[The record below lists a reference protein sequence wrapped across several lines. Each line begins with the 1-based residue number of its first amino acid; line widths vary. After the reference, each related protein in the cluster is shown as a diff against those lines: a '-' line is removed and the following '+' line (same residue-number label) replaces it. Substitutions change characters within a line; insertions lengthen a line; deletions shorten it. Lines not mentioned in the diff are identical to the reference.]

1 MFIFAIMKL
10 SLKHIVILVIV
21 ALTII
26 FAYQAYWLTGL
37 YTTMES
43 KIKSDIKEAVRLSD
57 YDEVFH
63 RIAILRKEK
72 DRKHGRMDINVEVN
86 AKDHSATVTNQS
98 HLKDHTEES
107 KYVTSTDIPNL
118 DFASM
123 LRNPKGILQFEVYMQ
138 QGLHSGLDLMKNIN
152 IGYFNKLLNRRL
164 DSLGINSPHRLLYIH
179 YYRKDGKKKFQE
191 KTIASF
197 GESDYKYTDTL
208 KLFINPEHTYSYVL
222 LLPPTTTVALRQMS
236 GILVTSLIILIILIF
251 VFYYLIHTIM
261 KQKTLDEMKSD
272 FTNNMTHELKTPI
285 AVAYAANDVLLN
297 FNGTNDTEKTKK
309 YLSITQEQLKRL
321 SNLVEQILSMSMER
335 RKTMSLKIEEVN
347 IMSVVRHIV
356 AQQKLKADKPVD
368 ITTDIN
374 DDLTI
379 MVDRSH
385 FSNIISNLLDN
396 AIKYSKEEAI
406 IKITANRYDD
416 YIEID
421 ITDHGIG
428 IEQNNLKYIFD
439 KFYRVPHGNIQNV
452 KGYGLGLYYVKSI
465 MDKFHG
471 SIEVESEPSS
481 FTTFKLRFYE

>member
-1 MFIFAIMKL
+1 MLIFANMKL

-21 ALTII
+21 ALTVI
-26 FAYQAYWLTGL
+26 FSYQAYWLIGL
-37 YTTMES
+37 YGTMQS

-72 DRKHGRMDINVEVN
+72 ERKHGRMDINVEVN
-86 AKDHSATVTNQS
+86 ANDHSASVTNKS

-107 KYVTSTDIPNL
+107 KYITRTEIPDI
-118 DFASM
+118 DFSSM

-138 QGLHSGLDLMKNIN
+138 QGIHSGLDLMKNIN
-152 IGYFNKLLNRRL
+152 VGYFNKLLNRRL

-179 YYRKDGKKKFQE
+179 YYKKDGEKKFQE

-197 GESDYKYTDTL
+197 GESNYKYTDTI
-208 KLFINPEHTYSYVL
+208 KLSINPEHTYSYVL
-222 LLPPTTTVALRQMS
+222 LLPPTTTVVLRQMS
-236 GILVTSLIILIILIF
+236 GILATSLIILIILIF
-251 VFYYLIHTIM
+251 VFCYLIHTIM

-297 FNGTNDTEKTKK
+297 FDGINDAQKTKK
-309 YLSITQEQLKRL
+309 YLSITQKELKRL
-321 SNLVEQILSMSMER
+321 SYLVEQILSMSMEKR
-335 RKTMSLKIEEVN
+335 LGMSLKIEGVN
-347 IMSVVRHIV
+347 VMMVVLHLV
-356 AQQKLKADKPVD
+356 SQQKLKADKPVD
-368 ITTDIN
+368 ITIDIKN
-374 DDLTI
+374 DLTI
-379 MVDRSH
+379 KTDKLH

-396 AIKYSKEEAI
+396 AVKYSKEKAV
-406 IKITANRYDD
+406 IKITANHYNDF
-416 YIEID
+416 IEID

-428 IEQNNLKYIFD
+428 IERDKQKYIFD
-439 KFYRVPHGNIQNV
+439 KFYRVPHGNVQNV

-471 SIEVESEPSS
+471 SIDVESEPSKG
-481 FTTFKLRFYE
+481 TTFKLRFNG

>member
-1 MFIFAIMKL
+1 MLIFAIMKL

-37 YTTMES
+37 YGTMQS
-43 KIKSDIKEAVRLSD
+43 KIKNDIKEAVRLSD

-72 DRKHGRMDINVEVN
+72 ERKHGRMDINVEVN
-86 AKDHSATVTNQS
+86 AKDHSATVTNKS

-107 KYVTSTDIPNL
+107 KYATSTEIPDI
-118 DFASM
+118 DFSSM

-179 YYRKDGKKKFQE
+179 YYKKDGEKKFKE
-191 KTIASF
+191 NTIASF
-197 GESDYKYTDTL
+197 GESNYKYTDTL
-208 KLFINPEHTYSYVL
+208 KLSINPEHTYSYVL
-222 LLPPTTTVALRQMS
+222 LLPPTTTVVLRQMS
-236 GILVTSLIILIILIF
+236 GILATSLIILIILIF
-251 VFYYLIHTIM
+251 VFCYLIHTIM

-297 FNGTNDTEKTKK
+297 FDCINDAQKTKK
-309 YLSITQEQLKRL
+309 YLSITQKELKRL
-321 SNLVEQILSMSMER
+321 SYLVEQILSMSMEKR
-335 RKTMSLKIEEVN
+335 QGMSLKIEDVN
-347 IMSVVRHIV
+347 VMMVVLHLV
-356 AQQKLKADKPVD
+356 SQQKLKADKPVD
-368 ITTDIN
+368 ITIDIKK
-374 DDLTI
+374 DLTI
-379 MVDRSH
+379 KTDKLH

-396 AIKYSKEEAI
+396 AVKYSKEKAV
-406 IKITANRYDD
+406 IKITANHYNDF
-416 YIEID
+416 IEID

-428 IEQNNLKYIFD
+428 IERDKQKYIFD
-439 KFYRVPHGNIQNV
+439 KFYRVPHGNVQNV
-452 KGYGLGLYYVKSI
+452 KGYGLGLYYVRSI

-471 SIEVESEPSS
+471 SIDVESEPSKG
-481 FTTFKLRFYE
+481 TTFKLRFNG

>member
-37 YTTMES
+37 YTTMQS
-43 KIKSDIKEAVRLSD
+43 KIKSDIKETVRLSD

-72 DRKHGRMDINVEVN
+72 KRKHGRMDINVEIN
-86 AKDHSATVTNQS
+86 ANDHSATVKNQS
-98 HLKDHTEES
+98 HLKDNTEES
-107 KYVTSTDIPNL
+107 KCATSTEIPNL
-118 DFASM
+118 DFSSM
-123 LRNPKGILQFEVYMQ
+123 LRNPKGIMKFEVYMQ
-138 QGLHSGLDLMKNIN
+138 QGIHSGLDLMKNID
-152 IGYFNKLLNRRL
+152 IRYFNKLLNRRL
-164 DSLGINSPHRLLYIH
+164 DSLGINTPHQLLYIH
-179 YYRKDGKKKFQE
+179 YDKKDGEKKVLA

-197 GESDYKYTDTL
+197 GDSSYKYTDTL
-208 KLFINPEHTYSYVL
+208 KLSLNPTNTYSYVL
-222 LLPPTTTVALRQMS
+222 LTPPITTVVLRQMS

-321 SNLVEQILSMSMER
+321 SGLVEQILYMSMER
-335 RKTMSLKIEEVN
+335 RKTMSLKIEDVDVLGV
-347 IMSVVRHIV
+347 IQHLV

-368 ITTDIN
+368 ITIDIQN
-374 DDLTI
+374 SLT
-379 MVDRSH
+379 VKADFSH

-396 AIKYSKEEAI
+396 AVKYSKEKAVI
-406 IKITANRYDD
+406 LITANRCDD
-416 YIEID
+416 FIEID

-428 IEQNNLKYIFD
+428 IEQDKQKYIFD
-439 KFYRVPHGNIQNV
+439 KFYRVPHGNVQNV
-452 KGYGLGLYYVKSI
+452 KGYGLGLYYVKSM
-465 MDKFHG
+465 MDKFNG
-471 SIEVESEPSS
+471 SIDVESEPSKG
-481 FTTFKLRFYE
+481 TTFKLRFNG